1 MTSHQPP
8 AASSQPERA
17 ESRRSR
23 AGSWQ
28 LEAGSWKLEAGSWKL
43 GAGSWK
49 LAAASRTAAVLI
61 AAVTLASAAFAQM
74 PPLSGGQMPD
84 PKQMSGTPLPAG
96 DVPAGTVTIRV
107 VRGQMTNVLKGQ
119 SVTLTGAGAAKSQQT
134 DDSGHATFSGLTPGT
149 RVQASVTVDGEK
161 IDSQSFEVPQA
172 GGVRMVLVATDPD
185 AAKKAAEAQALAQSA
200 PVQGTVVLGSDSRF
214 VIEVGDE
221 GLNVFNILTVV
232 NTARRPVQTDAPL
245 VFTLPEGARGAS
257 MIEGSTPNAAV
268 VKKTV
273 VVNGP
278 FPPGPTTVQFA
289 YSLPMDAGTITIQEK
304 LPVQMTQFT
313 LLAQK
318 IGAMTVSS
326 PQMSEH
332 RDMEA
337 DGQSYIVGQGPAIA
351 PGTTVT
357 LTLSGV
363 PHPPSWPKNLALT
376 LSVALLA
383 WGAWAALRV
392 RETDEQKARRAKLQA
407 KREKLFG
414 ELAAVE
420 QQHRA
425 GAIDP
430 QRYDSR
436 RRELLAALEAVY
448 EQLDEQVAA

>member
-8 AASSQPERA
+8 AASYQRERA
-17 ESRRSR
+17 DSRRSR
-23 AGSWQ
+23 AGNW
-28 LEAGSWKLEAGSWKL
+28 
-43 GAGSWK
+43 
-49 LAAASRTAAVLI
+49 TAAVLI

-74 PPLSGGQMPD
+74 PALSGGQMPD
-84 PKQMSGTPLPAG
+84 PKQMSGTPLPAA

-107 VRGQMTNVLKGQ
+107 IRGQMTNVLKGQ
-119 SVTLTGAGAAKSQQT
+119 TVTLTGAGAPKAQQT
-134 DDSGHATFSGLTPGT
+134 DDTGHATFSGLAPGT
-149 RVQASVTVDGEK
+149 RVQASVTVDGET
-161 IDSQSFEVPQA
+161 IDSQPFDVPQA

-185 AAKKAAEAQALAQSA
+185 AAKKAAEDQALAQSA
-200 PVQGTVVLGSDSRF
+200 PIQGTVVLGADSRF

-221 GLNVFNILTVV
+221 GLNVFNIFQLV
-232 NTARRPVQTDAPL
+232 NTARRPVQTDGPL
-245 VFTLPEGARGAS
+245 VFTLPDGARGAS
-257 MIEGSTPNAAV
+257 MIEGSTQNAAV
-268 VKKTV
+268 VKQTV

-289 YSLPMDAGTITIQEK
+289 YTLPMDADTIRIQER

-318 IGAMTVSS
+318 LGAMTVSS

-337 DGQSYIVGQGPAIA
+337 DGQSYVVGQGPAIA

-363 PHPPSWPKNLALT
+363 PHPATWPRDLALA
-376 LSVALLA
+376 LSAALLL
-383 WGAWAALRV
+383 WGAWATFRV
-392 RETDEQKARRAKLQA
+392 RESDEQKARRAKLHA
-407 KREKLFG
+407 KREKLFA
-414 ELAAVE
+414 ELAATE

-425 GAIDP
+425 GAIDA
-430 QRYDSR
+430 QRYDAR
-436 RRELLAALEAVY
+436 RRDLLAALEAVY